1 MKIKCKTYTEAK
13 NKALDLI
20 KEEKITGISINK
32 KKYEDGWELEI
43 RECCE
48 DFFNKYIKTY

>member
-1 MKIKCKTYTEAK
+1 MTYAEAK
-13 NKALDLI
+13 SKALDFM
-20 KEEKITGISINK
+20 KEEKVTGISINK
-32 KKYEDGWELEI
+32 KRDEDEWVLEI

>member
-1 MKIKCKTYTEAK
+1 MKIKCKTYAEAK
-13 NKALDLI
+13 SKALDFI
-20 KEEKITGISINK
+20 KEEKVTGISINK
-32 KKYEDGWELEI
+32 KRDEDEWMLEI

>member
-1 MKIKCKTYTEAK
+1 MKIKCRTYAEAK
-13 NKALDLI
+13 NKALDFM
-20 KEEKITGISINK
+20 KEEKVTGISINK
-32 KKYEDGWELEI
+32 KRDEDGWVLEI